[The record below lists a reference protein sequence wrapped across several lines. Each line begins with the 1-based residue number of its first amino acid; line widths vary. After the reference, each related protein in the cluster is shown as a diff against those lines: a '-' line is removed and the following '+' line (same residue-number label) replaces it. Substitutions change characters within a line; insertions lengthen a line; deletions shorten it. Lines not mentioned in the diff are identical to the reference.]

1 VRRHALF
8 PARGLW
14 KKSIMG
20 DVTDHCPQWREYLC
34 QTLEI
39 WIAMNPEMAL
49 SRIAGLGLR
58 ACIYLTGERSRRGG
72 DGRRKHETFGI
83 PEASEP
89 KPDARASFVS

>member
-1 VRRHALF
+1 LF

-39 WIAMNPEMAL
+39 WVAMNPEMAL
-49 SRIAGLGLR
+49 SRIAGLGPR
-58 ACIYLTGERSRRGG
+58 ACIYLTGEKVPKGG
-72 DGRRKHETFGI
+72 GWEAEARKAFGI

-89 KPDARASFVS
+89 KPDARASFVG

>member
-34 QTLEI
+34 E
-39 WIAMNPEMAL
+39 AEA
-49 SRIAGLGLR
+49 
-58 ACIYLTGERSRRGG
+58 
-72 DGRRKHETFGI
+72 RKAFGI

-89 KPDARASFVS
+89 KPDARASFVG